1 MSDVR
6 NKRDG
11 SWVVELAIPL
21 QHAGHQLDEL
31 KIRPLTM
38 GQLVRWNNNE
48 IPSILALMAELTDL
62 PELLLRQI
70 TFPDVDRVML
80 VFASMMPPVIQQAMS
95 NNSRPVATPDDMLPQ
110 VRSAEN
116 QIVDQ
121 IDPRFPH
128 VDGPVRRFPAPP
140 VVNLPPSQHAPPA
153 PQPPQQQPQQPQ
165 LPPDTAGLAHP
176 GDIMK
181 AM

>member
-1 MSDVR
+1 MTDVR
-6 NKRDG
+6 SKRDG

-21 QHAGHQLDEL
+21 HHAGHQLDEL

-38 GQLVRWNNNE
+38 GQLVRWNNQE
-48 IPSILALMAELTDL
+48 IPSVMALMAELTDL

-95 NNSRPVATPDDMLPQ
+95 NNSRPIATPDDQLPPGTT
-110 VRSAEN
+110 AETRVN
-116 QIVDQ
+116 DQ
-121 IDPRFPH
+121 LDPRFPH

-140 VVNLPPSQHAPPA
+140 VVNLPAGHTAPNPPPA
-153 PQPPQQQPQQPQ
+153 
-165 LPPDTAGLAHP
+165 DSGGLAHP
-176 GDIMK
+176 TDVVK